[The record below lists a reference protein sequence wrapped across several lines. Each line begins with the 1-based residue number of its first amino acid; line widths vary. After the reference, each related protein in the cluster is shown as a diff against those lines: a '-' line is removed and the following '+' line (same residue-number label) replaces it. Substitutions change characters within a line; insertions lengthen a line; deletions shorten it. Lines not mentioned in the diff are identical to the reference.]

1 MPEIVAMSLEQA
13 QSLNASI
20 NTLAATVADMA
31 SDNALLKEELNSFY
45 LLWAGARVCCRF
57 SSKTDYAERTTR
69 VAQAR

>member
-1 MPEIVAMSLEQA
+1 MSLDQA
-13 QSLNASI
+13 QLMSVNASI

-31 SDNALLKEELNSFY
+31 SDNAVLKEELNSFY
-45 LLWAGARVCCRF
+45 LLWAGARVCRRF